1 VSSLSARDTPEYMD
15 MSDSASLEL
24 ESGKRFGFGDNW
36 REFLR
41 IVDEGRIAGAI
52 DSLKTMLG
60 MSDLEGKRFLDAGSG
75 SGLFSLAARRLGAT
89 VHSFD
94 YDLASVCCTAELR
107 RRYFCED
114 KLWTVESGS
123 VLNAG
128 FLKRLGD
135 FDIVYSWGV
144 LHHTG
149 EMWRALDLVAQL
161 VKPGGKLFI
170 SIYND
175 QGRSSRQWRV
185 VKRTYCRLPKSLKPL
200 VLFPACMAMWGPRC
214 VLDALKLKPFQTWRN
229 YRGRRGMSPWRDAVD
244 WVGGYPFEVAK
255 PEQIFEFYQQRAF
268 TLKRLKTTCSYG
280 TNEFVFERLSC
291 NHGANNP
298 A

>member
-1 VSSLSARDTPEYMD
+1 
-15 MSDSASLEL
+15 MSTNAVTEL
-24 ESGKRFGFGDNW
+24 QSGKRFGFGDNW
-36 REFLR
+36 QEFLR
-41 IVDEGRIAGAI
+41 VVDEVRIANAV
-52 DSLKTMLG
+52 DSLKGMLDT
-60 MSDLEGKRFLDAGSG
+60 SNLEGKSFLDAGSG

-94 YDLASVCCTAELR
+94 YDLASVRCTAELR
-107 RRYFCED
+107 KRYFGED
-114 KLWTVESGS
+114 KLWTIESGS
-123 VLNAG
+123 VLNAS
-128 FLKRLGD
+128 FLTRLGN

-149 EMWRALDLVAQL
+149 EMWKALDLVAQL

-175 QGRSSRQWRV
+175 QGRRSIQWRI
-185 VKRTYCRLPKSLKPL
+185 VKRTYCRLPQSLRPL
-200 VLFPACMAMWGPRC
+200 VLIPACIAMWGPRC
-214 VLDALKLKPFQTWRN
+214 ALDALKLKPFQTWRS
-229 YRGRRGMSPWRDAVD
+229 YHSRRGMSPWHDAVD

-280 TNEFVFERLSC
+280 TNEFVFERVSRDAGPSNLS
-291 NHGANNP
+291 
-298 A
+298 